1 MEEEVNFAETY
12 AVEAET
18 TRAALQLRTNRRP
31 TDLGGWF
38 ELKTAK
44 FSMLVS
50 YLLAYITQNHL
61 QVIIILI

>member
-12 AVEAET
+12 AVGVEEAM
-18 TRAALQLRTNRRP
+18 RAALQLRTNRRP

-38 ELKTAK
+38 DLKTAT

-50 YLLAYITQNHL
+50 YLLA
-61 QVIIILI
+61 